1 MLRREGNG
9 AALVGPLER
18 ADMPQIEVVI
28 TRGTIVGG
36 QAVEPGAKVLVS
48 AAEAALLLRMGKATL
63 AEPAVVVEEAS
74 APPDGE
80 TATAPKRKRG

>member
-1 MLRREGNG
+1 MLRRDEAG

-36 QAVEPGAKVLVS
+36 EAVEPGAKVLVS
-48 AAEAALLLRMGKATL
+48 AVEAALLLRMGKAVL
-63 AEPAVVVEEAS
+63 AEPAAVVEDATAQPE
-74 APPDGE
+74 GE
-80 TATAPKRKRG
+80 TATTPKRKRG